1 MLHIYTDGSLIENWK
16 ASYGGWA
23 YIIEIRDGKG
33 NLLGEVSDSG
43 GLVGTTNMRMELLGI
58 IRALQQVTGSQEV
71 KLFTDSKVLK
81 YQIEKKLA
89 TWESC
94 KFNNGRLRD
103 ADLWKQLAVLIQ
115 NHHVKVFHVYGH
127 TGVEQNERC
136 DKMAKKAA
144 EQRKFKLMDFG
155 YLMYTQKADADRKRL
170 AEIAKEKGIEYGVK
184 KKSTENKDEASVDGQ
199 DKPEKEKT
207 FKEIY
212 AEEAKKNATTK
223 AKKKERNKKK
233 MEKRQAAYKSSAKA
247 KKEAKDR
254 KKELARLRQAELEQ
268 VEQVEQAELEQ
279 VEQVEQAELEQV
291 EQVELEQVESVLE
304 QDEAMLEKAETK
316 LEYAEA

>member
-212 AEEAKKNATTK
+212 AEEAKKNAITK

-268 VEQVEQAELEQ
+268 VESILEQAGSMLEQAEAELEQ
-279 VEQVEQAELEQV
+279 
-291 EQVELEQVESVLE
+291 
-304 QDEAMLEKAETK
+304 
-316 LEYAEA
+316 AEA